1 MTRDKALSAAAI
13 VAAGLAVLWLATD
26 GLAAFTAEGARRL
39 AVKRQPKPLPA
50 VEFVDHNAKRF
61 SFDDYRGRIVLVEF
75 IYSRCGDICLV
86 LGDSFERIR
95 AALPPDTAPDRVQLL
110 SISFDQTDGPDDLTS
125 YAERFHADGHAW
137 RIVRPVE
144 AKDIAT
150 LLKTVGVTV
159 IADGFGGFQHNA
171 AVHLIDER
179 GRLARIYGFSPPA
192 AILERLW
199 TWL

>member
-1 MTRDKALSAAAI
+1 MTRYKALSVAAI
-13 VAAGLAVLWLATD
+13 VAAGLAMLWLATD

-110 SISFDQTDGPDDLTS
+110 SISFDQTDELDDLTS

-144 AKDIAT
+144 AKDIAI
-150 LLKTVGVTV
+150 LLKTFGVTV

-171 AVHLIDER
+171 AVHLIDR
-179 GRLARIYGFSPPA
+179 QGRLARIYGVFPPDTL
-192 AILERLW
+192 LENLW